1 MMMVSKMGQD
11 RQTAADRTFRAAASQ
26 TATEGG
32 NRVKV
37 RIMHRLIQEV
47 PTELWTQKLEMERL
61 YSRGSRPLPQT

>member
-11 RQTAADRTFRAAASQ
+11 RQTAADRVSGPLPAKRQ
-26 TATEGG
+26 QKEV
-32 NRVKV
+32 RVKV

-47 PTELWTQKLEMERL
+47 PTELWTQKLEMEHL